1 MIDFNDV
8 DLAKNLTDAF
18 LKPSESNNYKI
29 LEIERGQI
37 EAYIDDLHDIYS
49 MLNIDV
55 AYGAT
60 LDRYGER
67 VGLPRGDATDEQ
79 YRVMIKAKIMRSLG
93 NGTYP
98 SVIKSLCATFNSED
112 EETDIYESD
121 IPCTVENAILPFS
134 ALQESGMTMTQIM
147 ELIETLLPITVTLG
161 VLDLTGTLEFSDAE
175 DEYDELK
182 GFANDDGSIGG
193 YFGCTS
199 RDTTIPIT

>member
-98 SVIKSLCATFNSED
+98 SVIKSICATFNSAAD
-112 EETDIYESD
+112 ETDICESD
-121 IPCTVENAILPFS
+121 IPCTVENAILPFKV
-134 ALQESGMTMTQIM
+134 LQESGMTMTQII

-161 VLDLTGTLEFSDAE
+161 VLDLTGTFEFSDAE

>member
-1 MIDFNDV
+1 MIDFYDT

-18 LKPSESNNYKI
+18 LKPSDSNNYKI

-37 EAYIDDLHDIYS
+37 EAYIDDLREIYS

-67 VGLPRGDATDEQ
+67 VGVPRGDATDEQ

-98 SVIKSLCATFNSED
+98 SVIKSLCATFNSEVD
-112 EETDIYESD
+112 ETDIYESD
-121 IPCTVENAILPFS
+121 IPCTVENAILPFR
-134 ALQESGMTMTQIM
+134 ALQESGMTMEQII
-147 ELIETLLPITVTLG
+147 ELIQTLLPITVTLG
-161 VLDLTGTLEFSDAE
+161 ALDLTGTFEFSEID
-175 DEYDELK
+175 DEHDELK

-199 RDTTIPIT
+199 RDSTIPIT